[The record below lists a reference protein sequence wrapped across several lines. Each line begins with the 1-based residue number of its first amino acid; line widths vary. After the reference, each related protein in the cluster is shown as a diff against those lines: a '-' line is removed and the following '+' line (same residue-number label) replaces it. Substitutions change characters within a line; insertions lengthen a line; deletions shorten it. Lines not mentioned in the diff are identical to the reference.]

1 MIGSDKQQLAFR
13 MFLVFLVA
21 GIVAA
26 LVKNPWFT
34 LLIMA
39 SAVVQNLTYSMA
51 SRSGVRNS
59 YVYYA
64 LTSPLASVAFYM
76 TLRFLV
82 SKDMTLWFFAPYVA
96 ATVFGSV
103 SGSNISKR
111 VEKKFNIT
119 TRTDE
124 KEEKALKDKKKTS
137 GLSEV
142 ETKRLAWILKE
153 KEKTSGKG
161 RWVLAFVLCGIAVLL
176 LRSGAAAI
184 ESQLLLIGLVAL
196 KEMSFTLVRSSRNTN
211 KPWFHAVVTVLD
223 GVLWYFMWREL
234 VMAKLPLALIPPYM
248 LGGILGGLCGQKV
261 AFFVGKRIQ
270 AEADAHLKGKSPSIV
285 GPALC
290 MLLLGFVSTV
300 WLGEWRG
307 PMFMFAVAAFQSVSF
322 SLVSRSRNRNNTNYH
337 AIASVFSNGAWYLV
351 FRNVVRKDM
360 QLAYAPAYIAG
371 SVFGS
376 LIGVGASMYIE
387 KMLGAASDDHV
398 QAKK

>member
-1 MIGSDKQQLAFR
+1 MIGSDKQKLAFR
-13 MFLVFLVA
+13 TFVVFLVA

-26 LVKNPWFT
+26 FAQNPWFT

-39 SAVVQNLTYSMA
+39 SAAVQNLTYSMA

-103 SGSNISKR
+103 SGSKISMR
-111 VEKKFNIT
+111 VEKAFNIT
-119 TRTDE
+119 TRAKDDNRTSQNG
-124 KEEKALKDKKKTS
+124 KIVLTVVLVALM
-137 GLSEV
+137 
-142 ETKRLAWILKE
+142 AWTLYTGTGNI
-153 KEKTSGKG
+153 
-161 RWVLAFVLCGIAVLL
+161 RQ
-176 LRSGAAAI
+176 
-184 ESQLLLIGLVAL
+184 QLLLVGLVAL
-196 KEMSFTLVRSSRNTN
+196 KELSFTLVRSSRNTN
-211 KPWFHAVVTVLD
+211 KPWYHAVVTVLD

-234 VMAKLPLALIPPYM
+234 ILAKLPLTLIPPYM
-248 LGGILGGLCGQKV
+248 LGGIVGGMFGQKV
-261 AFFVGKRIQ
+261 ALTVGKFIK
-270 AEADAHLKGKSPSIV
+270 AEADAHLEGKRPSVV
-285 GPALC
+285 GPAIC
-290 MLLLGFVSTV
+290 MLALGFSSAYF
-300 WLGEWRG
+300 LGEWKG
-307 PMFMFAVAAFQSVSF
+307 PMFMFLVAAFQSVSF

-337 AIASVFSNGAWYLV
+337 AVASVFSNGAWYLV

-360 QLAYAPAYIAG
+360 QVAYAPAYIAG

-376 LIGVGASMYIE
+376 LVGVDVSMRIE
-387 KMLGAASDDHV
+387 KILGATSDDHV